1 MRWSSFI
8 CPARVSS
15 RLGTG
20 IKPASQH
27 CFIAFHW
34 LVAMKVP
41 SYLWCLLA
49 AGSIAPNAWSMTIK
63 GDTAVVGVGVLGKH
77 LCRMILEEDSSTTS
91 SRVLGVT
98 QTSNNHETIRADI
111 GHHHHHQTGGGD
123 DRFQLITN
131 EDVAAAASSSK
142 QLWRRFDNV
151 VFCAPPSG
159 FTDYP
164 LAVRT
169 AMDQL
174 WAGPDHGVFV
184 FTSSGAV

>member
-1 MRWSSFI
+1 M
-8 CPARVSS
+8 S
-15 RLGTG
+15 R
-20 IKPASQH
+20 H
-27 CFIAFHW
+27 CFIVCLL
-34 LVAMKVP
+34 LVTMKGS
-41 SYLWCLLA
+41 SYLCWCLLA
-49 AGSIAPNAWSMTIK
+49 AASISPSAWSMAIK

-77 LCRMILEEDSSTTS
+77 LCRMILEDSSTS
-91 SRVLGVT
+91 SRVMGVT

-111 GHHHHHQTGGGD
+111 GFHHHADG

-131 EDVAAAASSSK
+131 EDLAAASCSE
-142 QLWRRFDNV
+142 RRSFDNV

-174 WAGPDHGVFV
+174 WAGPDKGVFV

>member
-1 MRWSSFI
+1 
-8 CPARVSS
+8 
-15 RLGTG
+15 
-20 IKPASQH
+20 
-27 CFIAFHW
+27 
-34 LVAMKVP
+34 MKVP
-41 SYLWCLLA
+41 SYLWWCLLA
-49 AGSIAPNAWSMTIK
+49 APRAWSMTIK

-77 LCRMILEEDSSTTS
+77 LCRMILEDSSTTS

-111 GHHHHHQTGGGD
+111 GYHHHHHAGGGD

-131 EDVAAAASSSK
+131 EDVAAAAASGSK
-142 QLWRRFDNV
+142 KSLWRRFDNV

>member
-1 MRWSSFI
+1 M
-8 CPARVSS
+8 A
-15 RLGTG
+15 
-20 IKPASQH
+20 
-27 CFIAFHW
+27 
-34 LVAMKVP
+34 
-41 SYLWCLLA
+41 
-49 AGSIAPNAWSMTIK
+49 IK

-77 LCRMILEEDSSTTS
+77 LCRMILEDSSTS
-91 SRVLGVT
+91 SRVVGVT
-98 QTSNNHETIRADI
+98 QTRNNHESIRADI
-111 GHHHHHQTGGGD
+111 GHHHHHAGDSD

-131 EDVAAAASSSK
+131 EDVAAAAASSSK
-142 QLWRRFDNV
+142 KLWRRFDNV